1 MNFINQHTLLQPAL
15 KSTLSLSK
23 AFLVLNISLLFAL
36 ASCGNKEVDSA
47 KALDISE
54 NPHTDEITITRAQF
68 ETTNMRLGVIETKTF
83 SRQVKANG
91 YIDVPPDQKAS
102 VSVKLGGF
110 VKSVTVLPG
119 DRITKGKVLFTLE
132 NPEFIQL
139 QQEYLENYAQLE
151 YLKSDYERQKTLAD
165 ENIASAKNFLKAE
178 SDYKVAKARVQG
190 LMEKLKMLN
199 VNMDALEAGNIA
211 SVIHVYAP
219 ISGYVSKVNI
229 SLGVSVS
236 PDNVAMEL
244 VDTEHM
250 HAELQVFEKDISDI
264 QKGQKFLF
272 RTTGLDKWYEG
283 EVFLVGKTIESNART
298 VNIHGHIHDEK
309 NVPNLLPGMYVEATI
324 EVASVERPVLPSEAV
339 VSVDDHFYALVLVRE
354 ESDAFI
360 FREVEIV
367 HGQFNNQW
375 TEVINAK
382 DFKAGDK
389 FLVKGAFDLIG
400 EQSEHSH

>member
-15 KSTLSLSK
+15 KSNLSLSK

-165 ENIASAKNFLKAE
+165 ENIAS
-178 SDYKVAKARVQG
+178 
-190 LMEKLKMLN
+190 
-199 VNMDALEAGNIA
+199 
-211 SVIHVYAP
+211 
-219 ISGYVSKVNI
+219 
-229 SLGVSVS
+229 
-236 PDNVAMEL
+236 
-244 VDTEHM
+244 
-250 HAELQVFEKDISDI
+250 
-264 QKGQKFLF
+264 
-272 RTTGLDKWYEG
+272 
-283 EVFLVGKTIESNART
+283 
-298 VNIHGHIHDEK
+298 
-309 NVPNLLPGMYVEATI
+309 
-324 EVASVERPVLPSEAV
+324 
-339 VSVDDHFYALVLVRE
+339 
-354 ESDAFI
+354 
-360 FREVEIV
+360 
-367 HGQFNNQW
+367 
-375 TEVINAK
+375 
-382 DFKAGDK
+382 
-389 FLVKGAFDLIG
+389 
-400 EQSEHSH
+400 